1 MNIYKYMDFN
11 YNIPEKCSHIKID
24 IGLSYNAP
32 QSQNWLSNEPNLMV
46 IGFEPNPDVIDSISK
61 GNIQKRHPGHGEPL
75 QKNYIDEKR
84 FSLVSVALSDVDKV
98 EQMNFYINNTN
109 NDCGTSSLFIHH
121 EKYLSSI
128 EKVVQVNVCSL
139 KMFFDNFPWERFEYI
154 DYIKIDAQGS
164 DLNILK
170 GAGKYLQERVVFVT
184 AEADGYQY
192 YGAEACNTNNIIN
205 YMLSQNFIPIN
216 HPNTQDPTFVNR
228 KFIEISKNIYINQY

>member
-1 MNIYKYMDFN
+1 MDFN

-32 QSQNWLSNEPNLMV
+32 QSQVWLANEPNLMV
-46 IGFEPNPDVIDSISK
+46 FGFEPNPDLLDSISK
-61 GNIQKRHPGHGEPL
+61 GNIQKRHRAHGEPL
-75 QKNYIDEKR
+75 QKKYIDEKR

-98 EQMNFYINNTN
+98 EQMNFYINK
-109 NDCGTSSLFIHH
+109 NDCGTSSLFKHD
-121 EKYLSSI
+121 EKYLGSI

-170 GAGKYLQERVVFVT
+170 SAGKYLQERVVYVT
-184 AEADGYQY
+184 AEPHGYQY
-192 YGAEACNTNNIIN
+192 YNAETCNTNNIIN
-205 YMLSQNFIPIN
+205 YMLSQNFIQIN
-216 HPNTQDPTFVNR
+216 HPNTQDPTFVNS
-228 KFIEISKNIYINQY
+228 KFIELAKKIYINQI